1 MVIIV
6 ADDSTLSRKSVIKSI
21 PESIK
26 EYATILEA
34 SNGLEALEL
43 YKSNSVDVV
52 FLDLTMPIMSGY
64 EALEEIMKY
73 DPNAVIV
80 VISADIQSQAVEK
93 TKTLGAKDFV
103 NKPIDETKMKMIFLE
118 VIKREKI

>member
-26 EYATILEA
+26 EDATILEA

-43 YKSNSVDVV
+43 YKANRVDVM
-52 FLDLTMPIMSGY
+52 FLDLTMPVMSGY
-64 EALEEIMKY
+64 EALEEIMKF
-73 DPNAVIV
+73 DSNATIV
-80 VISADIQSQAVEK
+80 VISADIQPQAVER

-103 NKPIDETKMKMIFLE
+103 SKPIDETKMKMIFLE